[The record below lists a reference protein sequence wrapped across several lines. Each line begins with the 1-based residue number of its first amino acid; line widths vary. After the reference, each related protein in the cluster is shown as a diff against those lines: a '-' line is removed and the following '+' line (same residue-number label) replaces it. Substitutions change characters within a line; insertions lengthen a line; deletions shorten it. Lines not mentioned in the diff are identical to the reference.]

1 MGRKVHPIGFRLG
14 YIKDWQSKWFAD
26 RTYTDQLHEDI
37 MLRAAITR
45 ELANA
50 GVARVEIERSAN
62 KIEVT
67 VFTAKPGIVIGKRG
81 AKVDE
86 LKAEL
91 EKRTGKKVKLN
102 IQEIHQPE
110 LEAQLVAESIAEQIN
125 KRISYKRAMK
135 QAVQRAM
142 RLGAQGVKIK
152 CSGRLGGAEMARIA
166 NESDGRVPRH
176 TLRADIDYAQVHAHT
191 TYGRIGVKV
200 WIYKGE
206 VFPDAMGK
214 LQVVQTAT
222 TRPQQQEEDTRPRQ
236 RSGGR
241 NDRGGSGAGGGGRG
255 GPGGGGVV
263 AVPAAVVV
271 APVAAVVAVPAAA
284 RARAVR
290 RSDDYV
296 DAQARQIPQAAARS
310 HKGNGSARQL
320 GRLWRFRADGAGSHL
335 GYFAPDRGGPPRD
348 HAPCQAWWQDLD
360 SNLSRTNRSQ
370 PSRLKPAWV
379 PARARSITMSQ
390 S

>member
-26 RTYTDQLHEDI
+26 RTYTDQLHEDFL
-37 MLRAAITR
+37 LRRLIIK

-62 KIEVT
+62 KVEVT
-67 VFTAKPGIVIGKRG
+67 VYTAKPGIVIGKRG

-86 LKAEL
+86 LKADL
-91 EKRTGKKVKLN
+91 ERRTGKKVKLN

-125 KRISYKRAMK
+125 KRVSYKRAMK

-176 TLRADIDYAQVHAHT
+176 TLRADIDYATVHAHT

-222 TRPQQQEEDTRPRQ
+222 MRAQAAEDENSSRQ
-236 RSGGR
+236 RQRG
-241 NDRGGSGAGGGGRG
+241 DRGGRGGQGGGGGRG
-255 GPGGGGVV
+255 GRGGQGGGS
-263 AVPAAVVV
+263 
-271 APVAAVVAVPAAA
+271 
-284 RARAVR
+284 RAR
-290 RSDDYV
+290 
-296 DAQARQIPQAAARS
+296 
-310 HKGNGSARQL
+310 G
-320 GRLWRFRADGAGSHL
+320 
-335 GYFAPDRGGPPRD
+335 
-348 HAPCQAWWQDLD
+348 
-360 SNLSRTNRSQ
+360 
-370 PSRLKPAWV
+370 
-379 PARARSITMSQ
+379 
-390 S
+390 